1 MKKCHDPYSMQIDYR
16 KAFDSVPHDW
26 LIRVLKLYKIDEKII
41 QFLLFTMRSWRTRMV
56 LFTPNEKLVLPS
68 IDG

>member
-1 MKKCHDPYSMQIDYR
+1 MVCNQAMKKCRGLYSMYTDYR

-41 QFLLFTMRSWRTRMV
+41 QFCSVQT
-56 LFTPNEKLVLPS
+56 
-68 IDG
+68 